1 MDDTDLS
8 AVSEDGAGDVP
19 DGGTSTLDYRRYSEM
34 YLYNRYNLIKEM
46 PFRQRHVV
54 F

>member
-19 DGGTSTLDYRRYSEM
+19 DGDTSTLDYRRYQDIC
-34 YLYNRYNLIKEM
+34 LYNRYTLIKEM

>member
-8 AVSEDGAGDVP
+8 VVSEDGAGDVP
-19 DGGTSTLDYRRYSEM
+19 DGDTSTLNYHRYPDI
-34 YLYNRYNLIKEM
+34 YPYNRYTLIKEM
-46 PFRQRHVV
+46 SFRQRHVV

>member
-19 DGGTSTLDYRRYSEM
+19 DGDTSTLDYRRYPEI
-34 YLYNRYNLIKEM
+34 YFYNRYTLNIEIL
-46 PFRQRHVV
+46 FVQRHEI